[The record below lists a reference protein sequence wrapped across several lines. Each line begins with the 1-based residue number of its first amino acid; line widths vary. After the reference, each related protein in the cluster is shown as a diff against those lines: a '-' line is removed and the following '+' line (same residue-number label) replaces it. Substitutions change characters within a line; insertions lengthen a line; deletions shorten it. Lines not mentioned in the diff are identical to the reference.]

1 MIRLCDGMIMYRA
14 CCACVVRHAHHA
26 LASFGCAPDTGTRCD
41 RRVIRGTSEYASQP
55 RVGHGVYVLE
65 RCAIASCCVTKR
77 CAIGRWLGVYSVLWP
92 LGGWWMAAV
101 ASWCRHA
108 LLENTRAVRV
118 HLIAAATW
126 AVCRVSEQGWGWD
139 RVNRV
144 AKAR

>member
-77 CAIGRWLGVYSVLWP
+77 CAIGGRVAPGWSVVGGALGPVAAERLVGGSSSVVHIDHLAHTWSLP
-92 LGGWWMAAV
+92 LG
-101 ASWCRHA
+101 
-108 LLENTRAVRV
+108 TRSTRSTRS
-118 HLIAAATW
+118 HPISLP
-126 AVCRVSEQGWGWD
+126 QGAQSG
-139 RVNRV
+139 
-144 AKAR
+144 